1 MKRKI
6 EIVQTIHAK
15 VEYDA
20 QGWELFS
27 SMEGSEKVAQA
38 LNVRLN
44 ELLMEHHIVS
54 DDNAYAVY
62 EEMGKLMWQ
71 YKEYGASDTE
81 PRGHLRHILR
91 TIYGEDSI

>member
-1 MKRKI
+1 MTRKI
-6 EIVQTIHAK
+6 EIVRTVHAK

-20 QGWELFS
+20 QAWELYS
-27 SMEGSEKVAQA
+27 IMEGADKV
-38 LNVRLN
+38 
-44 ELLMEHHIVS
+44 VS

>member
-1 MKRKI
+1 MRKI
-6 EIVQTIHAK
+6 EVVRTVLAK

-20 QGWELFS
+20 QAWELLGKG
-27 SMEGSEKVAQA
+27 EEVEKVARA

-44 ELLMEHHIVS
+44 ELIMEHNIVC

-62 EEMGKLMWQ
+62 EEMFKLMWQ

-91 TIYGEDSI
+91 SIYGEDSI